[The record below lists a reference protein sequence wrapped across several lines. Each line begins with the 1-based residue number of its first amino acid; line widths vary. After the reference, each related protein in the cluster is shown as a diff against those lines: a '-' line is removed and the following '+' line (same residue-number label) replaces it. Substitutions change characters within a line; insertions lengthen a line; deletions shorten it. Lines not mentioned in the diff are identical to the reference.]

1 MHSFFEYIGGFPM
14 EQQVFQILEAI
25 NQNAHL
31 NQKKLS
37 EICGISVGKVNYLI
51 HDLVNDDYI
60 YSEKK
65 GRNISYF
72 LTQKG
77 MELLER
83 GIEEFHYKKVKI
95 HQEPLTEIKQA
106 VILAAGARN
115 DFGKPAGLMPIEDT
129 TVLKRNIDI
138 LQENGI
144 NQIVIVTGYQK
155 ETFQEMPELSQV
167 QFVHN
172 PKYKWTGSMASLA
185 LAHELIS
192 EDFLLIEDDI
202 LIEERAI
209 KELLDHP
216 QRDTVLIADES
227 GSGDEAFVEIRNG
240 YLFKISKDI
249 HQFNHVDGE
258 MIGVSKLSY
267 EVFTKMVEEYRK
279 SNKNPYLNYEY
290 MLLDVARH
298 YNIGYLKMHNLVWGE
313 IDSLKHYETV
323 TNKIYPI
330 LKRKEAEFREN
341 QIKGYFIEAL
351 DLEEHDI
358 QEIQPFGGMTNKNF
372 KVLAGDKEYVLRIPG
387 NGTEQMINRKEEKVN
402 AAIASRLGIDTE
414 LIYFNEETGVKIAE
428 LIPNAETLN
437 SKTAKRHDNM
447 LLTTALLRKLHT
459 SGVTMANE
467 FNVFQ
472 KISEY
477 EELMKQANGR
487 PYPHYDEVRAQVMVL
502 RNIYEGMNITLT
514 PCHNDL
520 VAENLVKSGPDKVYL
535 IDWEYAGMNDPMWDV
550 AAHLL
555 ECEFSPEDEELF
567 LTLYLQT
574 ETIPLEIQQRVLM
587 NKIFQDFLW
596 SIWTIVKEAK
606 GDDFGTYGMDR
617 FNRARRNLN
626 HDIMKEMA
634 YEHKK

>member
-1 MHSFFEYIGGFPM
+1 M
-14 EQQVFQILEAI
+14 
-25 NQNAHL
+25 

-129 TVLKRNIDI
+129 TLLKRNIDI

>member
-1 MHSFFEYIGGFPM
+1 M

-51 HDLVNDDYI
+51 HDLVSGHYI

-83 GIEEFHYKKVKI
+83 GIEEFHYKKVNI

-106 VILAAGARN
+106 VILAAGERS

-129 TVLKRNIDI
+129 TLLKRNIDI

>member
-1 MHSFFEYIGGFPM
+1 M

-129 TVLKRNIDI
+129 TLLKRNIDI